1 MNGGTLIAQQLK
13 KNGVKFLFTLCG
25 GHIAPIYV
33 EAEKA
38 GIRVIDV
45 RNEATAVF
53 AADAVS
59 RLTSITGLAVVTAG
73 PGITNSITA
82 LKNAQLAQ
90 SPVLVIAGATATL
103 LHNRGALQD
112 IDQAAIVKSTV
123 KKVIQV
129 SRVKQLA
136 PAVQKAMTCAAG
148 EVPGPVFMEC
158 PVDLLY
164 EESMVRDW
172 YLSKSKTKDKSIKEK
187 LLNWYILRHI
197 NRLFKNTLPDSFRLY
212 KIKKKP
218 VASNQQLKT
227 LSTLIRQS
235 TRPVMVLGSG
245 GMMETNRV
253 SELAEAI
260 NNLGIPVYLSGMAR
274 GLLGKNHP
282 VHFRHKRKEALKNAD
297 LIILAGL
304 PCDFRLNYGK
314 ELSHLA
320 KKITINLDKAAL
332 RKNVSPRLAIH
343 CNPAACILSL
353 QKELDKHPSW
363 SEWKEELKAREALR
377 EVAIAEMAV
386 ATGNGINPVSLFKK
400 MDELLPGNTTI
411 VSDGGD
417 FAATSSYILKPRK
430 PLSWLDS
437 GVFGTLGVG
446 AGFALGAALCHP
458 DDYVFIVYGDGSCG
472 YSIIEFDTF
481 TKLGLKI
488 CAIVGNNGSWAQVA
502 RDQVNFLGADTA
514 TVIPQSD
521 YHLIAKSFG
530 AHGEKVDT
538 LKDFEQAIKNAIES
552 MDNGT
557 PYLIN
562 AIIESTAFRDGSIS
576 I

>member
-112 IDQAAIVKSTV
+112 IDQVAIVKSTV

-197 NRLFKNTLPDSFRLY
+197 NRLH
-212 KIKKKP
+212 
-218 VASNQQLKT
+218 
-227 LSTLIRQS
+227 
-235 TRPVMVLGSG
+235 
-245 GMMETNRV
+245 
-253 SELAEAI
+253 
-260 NNLGIPVYLSGMAR
+260 VYS
-274 GLLGKNHP
+274 
-282 VHFRHKRKEALKNAD
+282 
-297 LIILAGL
+297 
-304 PCDFRLNYGK
+304 
-314 ELSHLA
+314 
-320 KKITINLDKAAL
+320 
-332 RKNVSPRLAIH
+332 
-343 CNPAACILSL
+343 
-353 QKELDKHPSW
+353 
-363 SEWKEELKAREALR
+363 
-377 EVAIAEMAV
+377 
-386 ATGNGINPVSLFKK
+386 
-400 MDELLPGNTTI
+400 
-411 VSDGGD
+411 
-417 FAATSSYILKPRK
+417 
-430 PLSWLDS
+430 
-437 GVFGTLGVG
+437 
-446 AGFALGAALCHP
+446 
-458 DDYVFIVYGDGSCG
+458 
-472 YSIIEFDTF
+472 
-481 TKLGLKI
+481 
-488 CAIVGNNGSWAQVA
+488 
-502 RDQVNFLGADTA
+502 
-514 TVIPQSD
+514 
-521 YHLIAKSFG
+521 
-530 AHGEKVDT
+530 
-538 LKDFEQAIKNAIES
+538 
-552 MDNGT
+552 
-557 PYLIN
+557 
-562 AIIESTAFRDGSIS
+562 
-576 I
+576 